1 MKFFS
6 QLAPLTPLLAL
17 AVAFNPSGVLAAT
30 VTYQVQGVTDSGN
43 FPFPNQSYSGVFSFD
58 DGPPITPTYTGTVNI
73 PDVQFAFLGENFTEA
88 DAATTPLAY
97 FDNGSFIGWDFSVA
111 DALISGTITSFS
123 FSFIPGSN
131 DILESYFTYE
141 SNGKSGAGSADYTL
155 LATATG
161 IPEPSVSLGLL
172 GLGLLGISR
181 KSNNK
186 TRPSSDN

>member
-6 QLAPLTPLLAL
+6 QLAPITPLLAL

-43 FPFPNQSYSGVFSFD
+43 FLNQSYSGVFSFD
-58 DGPPITPTYTGTVNI
+58 DGPPITSTYTGTVNI

-97 FDNGSFIGWDFSVA
+97 FDNGSFIGWNFSVLN
-111 DALISGTITSFS
+111 ALISNTFISFS

-131 DILESYFTYE
+131 NILESFFTYE
-141 SNGKSGAGSADYTL
+141 SNGQSGAGSADYTL
-155 LATATG
+155 LATG